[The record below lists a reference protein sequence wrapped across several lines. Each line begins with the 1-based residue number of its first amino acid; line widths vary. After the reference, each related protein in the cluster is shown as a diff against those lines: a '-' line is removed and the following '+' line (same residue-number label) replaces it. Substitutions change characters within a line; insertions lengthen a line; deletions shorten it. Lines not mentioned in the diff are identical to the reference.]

1 MKEQI
6 KKIKKKR
13 KKEKTYL
20 RPRRTKFGG
29 VVNSSHFFFFFL
41 FFLFM
46 PLKFQ
51 MGFPCFANIYISK
64 GYLLVNLLFKEKR
77 NLGNFGKS
85 TVDAPLMCY
94 LRFKN

>member
-6 KKIKKKR
+6 KKNKKK
-13 KKEKTYL
+13 KKERKNIFASPKDQI
-20 RPRRTKFGG
+20 RGCCKFL
-29 VVNSSHFFFFFL
+29 SFFFFL

-94 LRFKN
+94 LRFTN